1 MRALILV
8 AGAALA
14 VSACSSN
21 ESADNTMNVD
31 DVNLTAENV
40 VVDNTTMDANM
51 TMDANSAA
59 ATNADAAAANADAAA
74 SNADAAANN
83 AM

>member
-21 ESADNTMNVD
+21 DAASNTMNVD
-31 DVNLTAENV
+31 ENV
-40 VVDNTTMDANM
+40 ATDMNADLNTTTDLNATDANM
-51 TMDANSAA
+51 TMNAA
-59 ATNADAAAANADAAA
+59 DRRMPPRTRRMRPPP
-74 SNADAAANN
+74 ADAAANN

>member
-40 VVDNTTMDANM
+40 VVDNAVDANAAMDANM
-51 TMDANSAA
+51 TMDANATAA
-59 ATNADAAAANADAAA
+59 DANADAAA
-74 SNADAAANN
+74 GNN

>member
-40 VVDNTTMDANM
+40 VVDNTMDANAM
-51 TMDANSAA
+51 TMDANATA

-74 SNADAAANN
+74 TNADAAANN